1 MGRIVNIQFYKVT
14 KLWSAGTNVFPVLFV
29 LINCEAVALLSVLGK
44 LSFSFLSL
52 IFKCFWFLGIV

>member
-29 LINCEAVALLSVLGK
+29 LINCEVLGK